1 MRFHYPTRF
10 GVSALL
16 RLLRNTEIKGISAQF
31 AYRSLLIRRREAKE
45 TKKNGGKG
53 KVEELKEGSRTM
65 QSFD

>member
-10 GVSALL
+10 GGSALL

-45 TKKNGGKG
+45 TKKKMEV
-53 KVEELKEGSRTM
+53 KAR
-65 QSFD
+65 